1 MEDLA
6 PSYNFVL
13 HLQTELSSG
22 VSVRTLIDQYLKEA
36 EVNSFTL
43 RLTFWLQQHSHCT
56 YPQFCLKNGTMS
68 AHQRV
73 LFDLLYQS
81 VQGKSIFEPIQSLE
95 QEMREASISELD
107 AHLGK
112 LPYKLMIPLLLLQFP
127 ALLLIILGPLIFHFL
142 TEVSQ

>member
-1 MEDLA
+1 
-6 PSYNFVL
+6 
-13 HLQTELSSG
+13 
-22 VSVRTLIDQYLKEA
+22 
-36 EVNSFTL
+36 
-43 RLTFWLQQHSHCT
+43 
-56 YPQFCLKNGTMS
+56 MS

-107 AHLGK
+107 THLGK

-127 ALLLIILGPLIFHFL
+127 ALLLLILGPLIFHFL
-142 TEVSQ
+142 KEVSQ